1 MRQLHQIKLDVV
13 ALVKECAMV
22 AVTVLVLDVQEEPLA
37 IKPLVMEIKLQ
48 LELLVAQM
56 VQP

>member
-37 IKPLVMEIKLQ
+37 IKPLAMEIKLQ

>member
-1 MRQLHQIKLDVV
+1 MRQLHQIKLDAV

-22 AVTVLVLDVQEEPLA
+22 AVTVLVLDVREEPLA
-37 IKPLVMEIKLQ
+37 IKPLAMEIKLQ

-56 VQP
+56 VQH

>member
-1 MRQLHQIKLDVV
+1 MRQLHQIELDVV
-13 ALVKECAMV
+13 ALVKECVMV

-37 IKPLVMEIKLQ
+37 IKPLAMEIKLQ